1 MRSQVMDR
9 TLDTPRVH
17 RTELGAA
24 DQEDEAAA
32 VAESLDHLANLT
44 AMCPPVD
51 AIYSPPENNQ
61 P

>member
-1 MRSQVMDR
+1 MDR
-9 TLDTPRVH
+9 TIDTPRVH

-32 VAESLDHLANLT
+32 VAESLDLLADLT
-44 AMCPPVD
+44 AICPPVD
-51 AIYSPPENNQ
+51 AIYSPPESNE